1 MSKLSKFVVP
11 KAIRICGLS
20 VLVTLTVSGCTMFG
34 LFGANKNTDYRAQ
47 GGKIPALEVPP
58 DLTSPTVDDRFVIPD
73 GKATTYSQYS
83 QRVIGSTTSAPGSGA
98 VQVGSLKIDNARVE
112 RAGEQ
117 RWLVV
122 TATPEKVW
130 PALKEF
136 WANAG
141 YVLNRENA
149 TIGIMETD
157 WHEDRTRISQ
167 DIIRNTVGRFLDGLW
182 SSNTRDKFRVRV
194 EPGLEAGT
202 TDIFLSHRGL
212 EEIYTN
218 VDKTSTGWQPRAP
231 DRDLEAETLNRMMA
245 KFGVEA
251 SKATALATAAVSGST
266 VPGSVSKATYDKTK
280 SGPLVVGEPFDRTWR
295 RVGLALDR
303 TGFTVEDRDR
313 SKGLFFVRYI
323 DPEGDSKS
331 SDKGFL
337 DKLAFWRKDDPASK
351 PQYRIY
357 VVEAA
362 GVTNVEVQTGEGK
375 PDNSATAKRI
385 LSLLV
390 EQLK

>member
-11 KAIRICGLS
+11 KAARICGLS
-20 VLVTLTVSGCTMFG
+20 VVAALTVSGCTMFG
-34 LFGANKNTDYRAQ
+34 LFGANKNTDYRTQ
-47 GGKIPALEVPP
+47 GGKIAALEVPP

-83 QRVIGSTTSAPGSGA
+83 QRGTGSTASVPGSGT
-98 VQVGSLKIDNARVE
+98 VVGLLKIDNARVE

-122 TATPEKVW
+122 NATPEKVW

-136 WANAG
+136 WADAG

-167 DIIRNTVGRFLDGLW
+167 DIIRNTLGRFLDGLW

-218 VDKTSTGWQPRAP
+218 LDKTSTGWQPRAP

-251 SKATALATAAVSGST
+251 SKATALATAAVSGPA
-266 VPGSVSKATYDKTK
+266 VPGSVSKATYDKAK
-280 SGPLVVGEPFDRTWR
+280 NGPLVVSEPFDRTWR

-337 DKLAFWRKDDPASK
+337 DKFAFWRKDDPASK

-362 GVTNVEVQTGEGK
+362 GVTNVEVQTGDGK

-385 LSLLV
+385 LSLLL

>member
-1 MSKLSKFVVP
+1 MSKLIINKVAALNAVCMV
-11 KAIRICGLS
+11 A
-20 VLVTLTVSGCTMFG
+20 VLMLSGCS
-34 LFGANKNTDYRAQ
+34 LFGGNKNTDFRAG
-47 GGKIPALEVPP
+47 GGKIQPLEVPP
-58 DLTSPTVDDRFVIPD
+58 DLTSPSVDDRFVIPD

-83 QRVIGSTTSAPGSGA
+83 QRGTTAGTTGSGI

-122 TATPEKVW
+122 NATPEKVW

-136 WANAG
+136 WADAG
-141 YVLNRENA
+141 YTLRRENA
-149 TIGIMETD
+149 AIGIMETD
-157 WHEDRTRISQ
+157 WREDRTRISQ
-167 DIIRNTVGRFLDGLW
+167 DLLRNTVGRILDGLW
-182 SSNTRDKFRVRV
+182 SSNTRDKYRVRI

-202 TDIFLSHRGL
+202 TDIYLSHRGL
-212 EEIYTN
+212 EEVYTN
-218 VDKTSTGWQPRAP
+218 TDKTSTGWQPRAA

-245 KFGVEA
+245 KFGVDA
-251 SKATALATAAVSGST
+251 AKATALASAAVSGNVAAST
-266 VPGSVSKATYDKTK
+266 STPKATYDKAK
-280 SGPLVVGEPFDRTWR
+280 GGPLQVSEPFDRTWR

-303 TGFTVEDRDR
+303 SGFTVEDRDR

-337 DKLAFWRKDDPASK
+337 DKLAFWRSDDPASK

-357 VVEAA
+357 VAET
-362 GVTNVEVQTGEGK
+362 GGTTNVEVQTGEGK

-385 LSLLV
+385 LALLLD
-390 EQLK
+390 QLK

>member
-1 MSKLSKFVVP
+1 MSKLTINKVAALNAACMV
-11 KAIRICGLS
+11 A
-20 VLVTLTVSGCTMFG
+20 VLTLTGCSDF
-34 LFGANKNTDYRAQ
+34 RAG
-47 GGKIPALEVPP
+47 GGKIQPLEVPP
-58 DLTSPTVDDRFVIPD
+58 DLTSPSVDDRFVIPD

-83 QRVIGSTTSAPGSGA
+83 QRGTTTGTTNSGT

-122 TATPEKVW
+122 NAPPEKVW

-136 WANAG
+136 WADAG
-141 YVLNRENA
+141 YTLRRENA
-149 TIGIMETD
+149 AVGIMETD

-167 DIIRNTVGRFLDGLW
+167 DFLRNAVGRILDGLW
-182 SSNTRDKFRVRV
+182 SSNTRDKYRVRI
-194 EPGLEAGT
+194 EPGLEVGT
-202 TDIFLSHRGL
+202 TDIYLSHRGL
-212 EEIYTN
+212 EEVYTN
-218 VDKTSTGWQPRAP
+218 TDKTSTGWQPRAA

-251 SKATALATAAVSGST
+251 AKATALASAAVSGT
-266 VPGSVSKATYDKTK
+266 AVPSSAPKATYDKTK
-280 SGPLVVGEPFDRTWR
+280 GGPLQVAGPFDRTWR

-303 TGFTVEDRDR
+303 SGFTVEDRDR

-337 DKLAFWRKDDPASK
+337 DKLAFWRKDDLASK

-357 VVEAA
+357 VVETGGA
-362 GVTNVEVQTGEGK
+362 TNVEVQTGEGK

-385 LSLLV
+385 LSLLLD
-390 EQLK
+390 QLK

>member
-1 MSKLSKFVVP
+1 MSTLSKFIVP
-11 KAIRICGLS
+11 QAVRVCGLS
-20 VLVTLTVSGCTMFG
+20 VLVALSVSGCSMFG
-34 LFGANKNTDYRAQ
+34 LFGGNKSTDYRTQ
-47 GGKIPALEVPP
+47 GGKIAALEIPP

-83 QRVIGSTTSAPGSGA
+83 QRGTGTAAPTSGS
-98 VQVGSLKIDNARVE
+98 VQVGSLKIENARVE

-122 TATPEKVW
+122 NAAPEKVW

-136 WANAG
+136 WADAG
-141 YVLNRENA
+141 YTLKRENA

-157 WHEDRTRISQ
+157 WHEDRTKISQ
-167 DIIRNTVGRFLDGLW
+167 DFLRNTVGRILDGLW
-182 SSNTRDKFRVRV
+182 SSNTRDKFRVRI

-202 TDIFLSHRGL
+202 TDIYLSHRGL
-212 EEIYTN
+212 EEVYTN
-218 VDKTSTGWQPRAP
+218 TDKTSTGWQPRAA

-251 SKATALATAAVSGST
+251 AKASAIAAAAVSGT
-266 VPGSVSKATYDKTK
+266 AVPGSTAKAVYDKTK
-280 SGPLVVGEPFDRTWR
+280 GGPLVVSEPFDRTWR

-337 DKLAFWRKDDPASK
+337 DKLAFWRSDDPASK

-357 VVEAA
+357 VAETS
-362 GVTNVEVQTGEGK
+362 GVTNIEVQTGEGK

-385 LSLLV
+385 LALLLD
-390 EQLK
+390 QLK

>member
-1 MSKLSKFVVP
+1 MSKLIINKVAALNAVCMV
-11 KAIRICGLS
+11 A
-20 VLVTLTVSGCTMFG
+20 VLMLSGCS
-34 LFGANKNTDYRAQ
+34 LFGGNKNTDFRAG
-47 GGKIPALEVPP
+47 GGKIQPLEVPP
-58 DLTSPTVDDRFVIPD
+58 DLTSPSVDDRFVIPD

-83 QRVIGSTTSAPGSGA
+83 QRGTTAGTTGSGI

-122 TATPEKVW
+122 NATPEKVW

-136 WANAG
+136 WADAG
-141 YVLNRENA
+141 YTLRRENA
-149 TIGIMETD
+149 AIGIMETD
-157 WHEDRTRISQ
+157 WREDRTRISQ
-167 DIIRNTVGRFLDGLW
+167 DLLRNTVGRILDGLW
-182 SSNTRDKFRVRV
+182 SSNTRDKYRVRI

-202 TDIFLSHRGL
+202 TDIYLSHRGL
-212 EEIYTN
+212 EEVYTN
-218 VDKTSTGWQPRAP
+218 TDKTSTGWQPRAA

-245 KFGVEA
+245 KFGVDA
-251 SKATALATAAVSGST
+251 AKATALASAAVSGNVAAST
-266 VPGSVSKATYDKTK
+266 STPKATYDNAKG
-280 SGPLVVGEPFDRTWR
+280 GPLQVSEPFDRTWR

-303 TGFTVEDRDR
+303 SGFTVEDRDR

-337 DKLAFWRKDDPASK
+337 DKLAFWRSDDPASK

-357 VVEAA
+357 VAET
-362 GVTNVEVQTGEGK
+362 GGTTNVEVQTGEGK

-385 LSLLV
+385 LALLLD
-390 EQLK
+390 QLK

>member
-1 MSKLSKFVVP
+1 MSKLIVN
-11 KAIRICGLS
+11 KAVALS
-20 VLVTLTVSGCTMFG
+20 ALCIAALMLSGCS
-34 LFGANKNTDYRAQ
+34 LFGGNKNTDFRA
-47 GGKIPALEVPP
+47 GGAKIQPLEVPP
-58 DLTSPTVDDRFVIPD
+58 DLTSPSVDDRFVIPD

-83 QRVIGSTTSAPGSGA
+83 QRGTNVGTTGGN
-98 VQVGSLKIDNARVE
+98 VQVGSLKIDSARVE

-122 TATPEKVW
+122 NAAPEKVW

-136 WANAG
+136 WADAG
-141 YVLNRENA
+141 YTLRRENA
-149 TIGIMETD
+149 TLGIMETD
-157 WHEDRTRISQ
+157 WREDRTRISQ
-167 DIIRNTVGRFLDGLW
+167 DLLRNTVGRILDGLW
-182 SSNTRDKFRVRV
+182 SSNTRDKYRVRI

-202 TDIFLSHRGL
+202 TDIYLSHRGL
-212 EEIYTN
+212 EEVYTN
-218 VDKTSTGWQPRAP
+218 TDKTSTGWQPRAP

-245 KFGVEA
+245 KFGVDA
-251 SKATALATAAVSGST
+251 AKATALAAAAVSGT
-266 VPGSVSKATYDKTK
+266 AVPSSAPKAVYDKTK
-280 SGPLVVGEPFDRTWR
+280 NGPLIVSEPFDRTWR

-303 TGFTVEDRDR
+303 SGFTVEDRDR

-357 VVEAA
+357 VAEAG

-375 PDNSATAKRI
+375 PDSSATAKRI
-385 LSLLV
+385 LALLL

>member
-1 MSKLSKFVVP
+1 MSKLIISKVAGRV
-11 KAIRICGLS
+11 IGLNALCALCMS
-20 VLVTLTVSGCTMFG
+20 TMLMLSGCS
-34 LFGANKNTDYRAQ
+34 LFGANKNTDYRA
-47 GGKIPALEVPP
+47 GGSKVAPLEVPP

-83 QRVIGSTTSAPGSGA
+83 QRGTGAGAPSSGS

-122 TATPEKVW
+122 NATPEKVW

-136 WANAG
+136 WADAG
-141 YVLNRENA
+141 YTLRRENA

-157 WHEDRTRISQ
+157 WREDRTKISQ
-167 DIIRNTVGRFLDGLW
+167 DFLRNTVGRILDGLW
-182 SSNTRDKFRVRV
+182 SSNTRDKFRVRI

-202 TDIFLSHRGL
+202 TDIYLSHRGL
-212 EEIYTN
+212 EEVYTN
-218 VDKTSTGWQPRAP
+218 LDKTSTGWQPRAT
-231 DRDLEAETLNRMMA
+231 DRDLEAETLNRMLA

-251 SKATALATAAVSGST
+251 AKATALASAATSGAAV
-266 VPGSVSKATYDKTK
+266 PGAAPKASYDKTK
-280 SGPLVVGEPFDRTWR
+280 NGPLQVSEPFDRTWR

-357 VVEAA
+357 VAEAS

-385 LSLLV
+385 LALLL

>member
-1 MSKLSKFVVP
+1 MSKLIANKVV
-11 KAIRICGLS
+11 ALNALCVAAVVMLA
-20 VLVTLTVSGCTMFG
+20 GCS
-34 LFGANKNTDYRAQ
+34 LFGGNKNTDFRAG
-47 GGKIPALEVPP
+47 GGKIQPLEVPP
-58 DLTSPTVDDRFVIPD
+58 DLTSPSVDDRFVIPD

-83 QRVIGSTTSAPGSGA
+83 QRGTNVGTTGGT
-98 VQVGSLKIDNARVE
+98 VQVGSLKIDSARVE

-122 TATPEKVW
+122 NATPEKVW

-136 WANAG
+136 WADAG
-141 YVLNRENA
+141 YTLRRENA

-157 WHEDRTRISQ
+157 WREDRTRISQ
-167 DIIRNTVGRFLDGLW
+167 DLLRNTVGRILDGLW
-182 SSNTRDKFRVRV
+182 SSNTRDKYRVRI

-202 TDIFLSHRGL
+202 TDIYLSHRGL
-212 EEIYTN
+212 EEVYTN
-218 VDKTSTGWQPRAP
+218 TDKTSTGWQPRAA

-245 KFGVEA
+245 KFGVDA
-251 SKATALATAAVSGST
+251 AKATALAAAAVSGTAAPST
-266 VPGSVSKATYDKTK
+266 APKAVYDKTK
-280 SGPLVVGEPFDRTWR
+280 NGPLTVSEPFDRTWR

-303 TGFTVEDRDR
+303 SGFTVEDRDR

-357 VVEAA
+357 VAEASGA
-362 GVTNVEVQTGEGK
+362 TNVEVQTGEGK

-385 LSLLV
+385 LALLL

>member
-1 MSKLSKFVVP
+1 MSKLIVNKIAVLNAV
-11 KAIRICGLS
+11 CMVS
-20 VLVTLTVSGCTMFG
+20 VLVLSGCS
-34 LFGANKNTDYRAQ
+34 LFSGNKNTDFRAG
-47 GGKIPALEVPP
+47 GGKIQPLEVPP
-58 DLTSPTVDDRFVIPD
+58 DLTSPSVDDRFVIPD

-83 QRVIGSTTSAPGSGA
+83 QRGTTAGTTGSGT

-122 TATPEKVW
+122 NATPEKVW

-136 WANAG
+136 WADAG
-141 YVLNRENA
+141 YTLRRENA
-149 TIGIMETD
+149 AIGIMETD

-167 DIIRNTVGRFLDGLW
+167 DFLRNTVGRILDGLW
-182 SSNTRDKFRVRV
+182 SSNTRDKYRVRI

-202 TDIFLSHRGL
+202 TDIYLSHRGL
-212 EEIYTN
+212 EEVYTN
-218 VDKTSTGWQPRAP
+218 TDKTSTGWQPRAP

-245 KFGVEA
+245 KFGVDA
-251 SKATALATAAVSGST
+251 AKATALASAAVSGTPATASSA
-266 VPGSVSKATYDKTK
+266 PKATYDKAK
-280 SGPLVVGEPFDRTWR
+280 GGPLQVAEPFDRTWR

-303 TGFTVEDRDR
+303 SGFTVEDRDR

-357 VVEAA
+357 VAET
-362 GVTNVEVQTGEGK
+362 GGTTNVEVQTGEGK
-375 PDNSATAKRI
+375 QDNSATAKRI
-385 LSLLV
+385 LALLLD
-390 EQLK
+390 QLK

>member
-1 MSKLSKFVVP
+1 MSKLIINKVAALNAVCVV
-11 KAIRICGLS
+11 A
-20 VLVTLTVSGCTMFG
+20 VLMLSGCS
-34 LFGANKNTDYRAQ
+34 LFGGNKNTDFRAG
-47 GGKIPALEVPP
+47 GGKIQPLEVPP
-58 DLTSPTVDDRFVIPD
+58 DLTSPSVDDRFVIPD

-83 QRVIGSTTSAPGSGA
+83 QRGTTAGTTGSGI

-122 TATPEKVW
+122 NATPEKVW

-136 WANAG
+136 WADAG
-141 YVLNRENA
+141 YTLRRENA
-149 TIGIMETD
+149 AIGIMETD
-157 WHEDRTRISQ
+157 WREDRTRISQ
-167 DIIRNTVGRFLDGLW
+167 DLLRNTVGRILDGLW
-182 SSNTRDKFRVRV
+182 SSNTRDKYRVRI

-202 TDIFLSHRGL
+202 TDIYLSHRGL
-212 EEIYTN
+212 EEVYTN
-218 VDKTSTGWQPRAP
+218 TDKTSTGWQPRAA

-245 KFGVEA
+245 KFGVDA
-251 SKATALATAAVSGST
+251 AKATALASAAVSGNVAAST
-266 VPGSVSKATYDKTK
+266 STPKATYDNAKG
-280 SGPLVVGEPFDRTWR
+280 GPLQVSEPFDRTWR

-303 TGFTVEDRDR
+303 SGFTVEDRDR

-337 DKLAFWRKDDPASK
+337 DKLAFWRSDDPASK

-357 VVEAA
+357 VAET
-362 GVTNVEVQTGEGK
+362 GGTTNVEVQTGEGK

-385 LSLLV
+385 LALLLD
-390 EQLK
+390 QLK

>member
-1 MSKLSKFVVP
+1 MSKLIVNKVV
-11 KAIRICGLS
+11 ALNALCVAAVVMLA
-20 VLVTLTVSGCTMFG
+20 GCS
-34 LFGANKNTDYRAQ
+34 LFGGNKNTDFRAG
-47 GGKIPALEVPP
+47 GGKIQPLEVPP
-58 DLTSPTVDDRFVIPD
+58 DLTSPSVDDRFVIPD

-83 QRVIGSTTSAPGSGA
+83 QRGTNVGTTGGT
-98 VQVGSLKIDNARVE
+98 VQVGSLKIDSARVE

-122 TATPEKVW
+122 NATPEKVW

-136 WANAG
+136 WADAG
-141 YVLNRENA
+141 YTLRRENA

-157 WHEDRTRISQ
+157 WREDRTRISQ
-167 DIIRNTVGRFLDGLW
+167 DLLRNTVGRILDGLW
-182 SSNTRDKFRVRV
+182 SSNTRDKYRVRI

-202 TDIFLSHRGL
+202 TDIYLSHRGL
-212 EEIYTN
+212 EEVYTN
-218 VDKTSTGWQPRAP
+218 TDKTSTGWQPRAA

-245 KFGVEA
+245 KFGVDA
-251 SKATALATAAVSGST
+251 AKATALAAAAVSGTAAPST
-266 VPGSVSKATYDKTK
+266 APKAVYDKTK
-280 SGPLVVGEPFDRTWR
+280 NGPLTVSEPFDRTWR

-303 TGFTVEDRDR
+303 SGFTVEDRDR

-357 VVEAA
+357 VAEASGA
-362 GVTNVEVQTGEGK
+362 TNVEVQTGEGK

-385 LSLLV
+385 LALLL

>member
-1 MSKLSKFVVP
+1 
-11 KAIRICGLS
+11 
-20 VLVTLTVSGCTMFG
+20 MFG
-34 LFGANKNTDYRAQ
+34 LFGANKNTDYRTQ
-47 GGKIPALEVPP
+47 GGKIAALEVPP

-83 QRVIGSTTSAPGSGA
+83 QRGTGSTASVPGSGT
-98 VQVGSLKIDNARVE
+98 VVGLLKIDNARVE

-122 TATPEKVW
+122 NATPEKVW

-136 WANAG
+136 WADAG

-167 DIIRNTVGRFLDGLW
+167 DIIRNTLGRFLDGLW

-194 EPGLEAGT
+194 EPGLDAGT

-251 SKATALATAAVSGST
+251 SKATALATAAVSGSA
-266 VPGSVSKATYDKTK
+266 VPGSVSKATYDKAK
-280 SGPLVVGEPFDRTWR
+280 NGPLVVSEPFDRTWR

-337 DKLAFWRKDDPASK
+337 DKFAFWRKDDPASK

-362 GVTNVEVQTGEGK
+362 GVTNVEVQTGDGK

-385 LSLLV
+385 LSLLL

>member
-1 MSKLSKFVVP
+1 MSKLI
-11 KAIRICGLS
+11 IRKVAALNAVCMVA
-20 VLVTLTVSGCTMFG
+20 VLLLSGCS
-34 LFGANKNTDYRAQ
+34 LFAGNKNTDFRAG
-47 GGKIPALEVPP
+47 GGKIQPLEVPP
-58 DLTSPTVDDRFVIPD
+58 DLTSPSVDDRFVIPD

-83 QRVIGSTTSAPGSGA
+83 QRGTTVGTTGSGT

-122 TATPEKVW
+122 NATPEKVW

-136 WANAG
+136 WADAG
-141 YVLNRENA
+141 YTLRRENA
-149 TIGIMETD
+149 AIGIMETD

-167 DIIRNTVGRFLDGLW
+167 DFLRNTVGRILDGLW
-182 SSNTRDKFRVRV
+182 SSNTRDKYRVRI
-194 EPGLEAGT
+194 EPGLEVGT
-202 TDIFLSHRGL
+202 TDIYLSHRGL
-212 EEIYTN
+212 EEVYTN
-218 VDKTSTGWQPRAP
+218 TDKTSTGWQPRAA

-251 SKATALATAAVSGST
+251 AKATALASAAVSGTAAST
-266 VPGSVSKATYDKTK
+266 SASKATYDKTK
-280 SGPLVVGEPFDRTWR
+280 GGPLQVSEPFDRTWR

-303 TGFTVEDRDR
+303 SGFTVEDRDR

-357 VVEAA
+357 VAETG
-362 GVTNVEVQTGEGK
+362 GVTNVDVQTGEGK

-385 LSLLV
+385 LALLLD
-390 EQLK
+390 QLK

>member
-11 KAIRICGLS
+11 KAACICGLI
-20 VLVTLTVSGCTMFG
+20 VVAALTVSGCTMFG
-34 LFGANKNTDYRAQ
+34 LFGANKNTDYRTQ
-47 GGKIPALEVPP
+47 GGKIAALEVPP

-83 QRVIGSTTSAPGSGA
+83 QRGTGSTASVPGSGT
-98 VQVGSLKIDNARVE
+98 VVGLLKIDNARVE

-122 TATPEKVW
+122 NATPEKVW

-136 WANAG
+136 WADAG

-167 DIIRNTVGRFLDGLW
+167 DIIRNTLGRFLDGLW

-194 EPGLEAGT
+194 EPGLDAGT

-251 SKATALATAAVSGST
+251 SKATALATAAVSGSA
-266 VPGSVSKATYDKTK
+266 VPGSVSKATYDKAK
-280 SGPLVVGEPFDRTWR
+280 SGPLVVSEPFDRTWR

-337 DKLAFWRKDDPASK
+337 DKFAFWRKDDPASK

-362 GVTNVEVQTGEGK
+362 GVTNVEVQTGDGK

-385 LSLLV
+385 LSLLL